1 MTHSRSER
9 AALCALLDDLGP
21 GAPTLCAGWTTSDLA
36 AHLAVRERRPDALP
50 GIAVGALAPYT
61 ASVQERLK
69 ARLPYP
75 ELVDL
80 VRQGPPR
87 WSPYGLVPGVD
98 ELVNTVELFVHHEDV
113 RRARPAWE
121 PRELPAALDDL
132 LWRRLRTMARL
143 FFRRSPVG
151 VVLRRTSGE
160 RTTGEKAAGR
170 MAEPAVV
177 ATGDAQELLLLAF
190 GRQAHA
196 RVSYEG
202 DAGAV
207 ARLREAPLGM

>member
-9 AALCALLDDLGP
+9 AALCDLLDDLGP
-21 GAPTLCAGWTTSDLA
+21 DAPTLCAGWTTADLA

-50 GIAVGALAPYT
+50 GIGLGALAPYT

-69 ARLPYP
+69 ARHSYL

-80 VRQGPPR
+80 VRQGPPK
-87 WSPYGLVPGVD
+87 WTPYGLIPGID
-98 ELVNTVELFVHHEDV
+98 ELINTVEMFVHHEDV
-113 RRARPAWE
+113 RRARPDWE
-121 PRELPAALDDL
+121 PRKLPAGLDDV
-132 LWRRLRTMARL
+132 LWQRLRLMARL

-151 VVLRRTSGE
+151 VVLRRTN
-160 RTTGEKAAGR
+160 GEKAAGR

-177 ATGDAQELLLLAF
+177 AVGDAQELMLLAF

-202 DAGAV
+202 DPAAV
-207 ARLREAPLGM
+207 TQLREARLGM